1 MSAAAEAPAGAPAP
15 RPFGTFLVLWATQT
29 LSLFGSFVTQFAI
42 NIWLTVERYPRPEQ
56 KPQLAL
62 ALTACGIAS
71 TLPMVF
77 FLPLGGAFAD
87 RHDRRR
93 ILIAANT
100 ASAVLTALLVALH
113 LAGRLELP
121 AAVVLLA
128 AYSFASAFHGAAF
141 DSGYLLLVEDSARAR
156 ATGMVQT
163 SFMLSLVLSPALA
176 ATLVG
181 LPALLREGGA
191 ALPGWL
197 GSGVPFAFAADG
209 VSFVIAAVAVA
220 ALRFPPAPPRTS
232 RGASVWH
239 DAIEGLTWI
248 VKRRPLVELIQFGSL
263 TNLAFAPMVLLTPLL
278 VRDRLAADAARHHLS
293 YEAALALVNSLMGVG
308 GVLGGVAMTAWGGLR
323 GRRVLGLV
331 GSIAL
336 LGVCEA
342 AVGLSPTVAL
352 FGAAYFAAG
361 VITPLLNSHSML
373 LWQEITPPERLARA
387 LASRRFISQIAFPLG
402 TLLAGWLAA
411 RFEPWLVVAIA
422 GAVLFVGSGAR
433 MLTPG
438 FATLEARMRA
448 SAAE

>member
-1 MSAAAEAPAGAPAP
+1 MVSGARPGPEPA
-15 RPFGTFLVLWATQT
+15 RRTFGTFLVLWSTQT

-42 NIWLTVERYPRPEQ
+42 NIWLAVERYPRPDQ
-56 KPQLAL
+56 KPELAL

-71 TLPMVF
+71 SLPLVF

-93 ILIAANT
+93 IMVAANS
-100 ASAVLTALLVALH
+100 ASAVLTALLVVLH

-128 AYSFASAFHGAAF
+128 AYAFTGAFHSAAF
-141 DSGYLLLVEDSARAR
+141 DSGYLLLVDESSRAR

-181 LPALLREGGA
+181 LPALLRSGGA
-191 ALPGWL
+191 VLPGWL

-209 VSFVIAAVAVA
+209 VTFVIAAVAVA
-220 ALRFPPAPPRTS
+220 ALRFPLSPRRATH
-232 RGASVWH
+232 GTSVWH

-248 VKRRPLVELIQFGSL
+248 VRRRPLLELIQFGSL

-278 VRDRLAADAARHHLS
+278 VRDRLAADAARLHLS
-293 YEAALALVNSLMGVG
+293 YEAALALVNSLMGIG
-308 GVLGGVAMTAWGGLR
+308 GVLGGVVMTAWGGLR

-331 GSIAL
+331 GSIAV
-336 LGVCEA
+336 LGACETL
-342 AVGLSPTVAL
+342 VGLSPTVSL

-387 LASRRFISQIAFPLG
+387 LSSRRFISQIAFPLG
-402 TLLAGWLAA
+402 TLLAGWLAT
-411 RFEPWLVVAIA
+411 RFDPWLVVTLA
-422 GAVLFVGSGAR
+422 GATLVLGSVAR
-433 MLTPG
+433 MTAPG